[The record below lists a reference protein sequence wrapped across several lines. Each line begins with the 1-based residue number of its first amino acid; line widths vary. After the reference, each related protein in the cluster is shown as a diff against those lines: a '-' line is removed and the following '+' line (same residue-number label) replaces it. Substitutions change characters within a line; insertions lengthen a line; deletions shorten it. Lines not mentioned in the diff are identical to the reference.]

1 MSIYAQ
7 FDEDGSQEQIA
18 SNRGWSEFGDWVETL
33 NANDFPTLAALWEH
47 GATSD
52 IRGLTSEVAKAVKS
66 APPSK
71 DVKTIAKF
79 LLSALRGN
87 AKAGCVLV
95 TNGMKA

>member
-33 NANDFPTLAALWEH
+33 NATDFPGLAALWEH
-47 GATSD
+47 GFASD
-52 IRGLTSEVAKAVKS
+52 VPALTSEVAKAVKS

-79 LLSALRGN
+79 LLSALRENSG
-87 AKAGCVLV
+87 AGCVLI
-95 TNGMKA
+95 TN